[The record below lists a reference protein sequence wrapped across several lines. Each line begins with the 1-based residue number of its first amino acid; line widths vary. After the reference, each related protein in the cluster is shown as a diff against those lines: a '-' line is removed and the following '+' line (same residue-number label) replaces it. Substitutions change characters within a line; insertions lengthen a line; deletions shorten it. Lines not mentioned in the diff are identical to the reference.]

1 MLTKQFIPDTFYD
14 NLVPRPDQMDPLV
27 GEQSLCT
34 VAVVITPARVKAG
47 SKKERQKTTQGE
59 LRVQSEF
66 SKLDSFYLR
75 VSRNDRNRN
84 RFSMWLVMTGV
95 IGKARVRLRKRKK
108 RRMRHK
114 SSSVVI

>member
-59 LRVQSEF
+59 FRSVLVLVQQTRLVLPQSEQ
-66 SKLDSFYLR
+66 K
-75 VSRNDRNRN
+75 
-84 RFSMWLVMTGV
+84 
-95 IGKARVRLRKRKK
+95 
-108 RRMRHK
+108 
-114 SSSVVI
+114 

>member
-75 VSRNDRNRN
+75 VSRSDRNKN

-95 IGKARVRLRKRKK
+95 IGKGEAKEKEEK
-108 RRMRHK
+108 AYET
-114 SSSVVI
+114 